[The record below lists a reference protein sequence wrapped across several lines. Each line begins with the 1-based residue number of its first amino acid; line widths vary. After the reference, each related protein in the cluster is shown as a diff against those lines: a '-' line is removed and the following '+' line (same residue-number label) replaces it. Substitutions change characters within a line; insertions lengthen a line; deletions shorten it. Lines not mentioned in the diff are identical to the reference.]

1 MKNVLIISHA
11 MELGGAERAMLG
23 LLSSF
28 DTEKYDV
35 ELFLCRHKGELFDQ
49 IPKNIKLLPEIK
61 EYSCLAVPIT
71 DVIKK
76 GCFSVAYGRFLGKMK
91 AKRFVSRRK
100 IQGEG
105 VYLEYSHKYV
115 KKYMPDIS
123 DKEYD
128 LVISFLTPHYFGIEK
143 CRGKKKIAWIHTDYS
158 ALDVDEISE
167 EKMWGSYDNIVS
179 ISDDVSQA
187 FVSRFPALKD
197 KLVRI
202 DNIISADGIVS
213 ASQEDQNE
221 IVNNGKTVILSCGRV
236 TEGKNFRSIPKM
248 CAYILSRGHDIM
260 WYIVGDGPDSEA
272 VRENISAEKME
283 ERVIMLG
290 SKANPYPYIAACDV
304 YVQPSFYEGK
314 AVAVREA
321 QILGKPVVITAY
333 PTAQSQL
340 TDGFDGIIA
349 PLDNE
354 GCAEKICSLL
364 SDKAVLDKLSENC
377 KNSVYS
383 NETEIEKIYSL
394 MR

>member
-61 EYSCLAVPIT
+61 EYSCLAVPIA

-76 GCFSVAYGRFLGKMK
+76 GCFSVAYGRLVGKMK
-91 AKRFVSRRK
+91 AKRFVSKRG

-115 KKYMPDIS
+115 KKYMPNIS

-143 CRGKKKIAWIHTDYS
+143 CRGKKKTAWIHTDYS

-187 FVSRFPALKD
+187 FVSRFPSLKD